1 MTKVLF
7 AASEAVPFIKTG
19 GLADVTGSLPKYFDR
34 EHYDVRIIL
43 PKYLCMDEQWKGQLQ
58 FLCHFYVNLS
68 WRKQYVGI
76 FQTKEDGITYYFVDN
91 EFYFAGDKP
100 YNNIH
105 EDVEKFAYF
114 SKAVLEALP
123 FLDFCPDVIHCHD
136 WQTGLI
142 PVFLRTLYGD
152 DKYYSGIRTV
162 FSIHNLKFQGRW
174 MLPAVMDITGLPE
187 QIFTADKLESY
198 GEANYLKGGV
208 VYADAV
214 TTVSRTY
221 AQEITTREGGEGLEG
236 LMSARRNVLYGIPNG
251 IDYQEYDP
259 KTDEYLPN
267 HFDETSYS
275 EGKARNK
282 AALQRELGL
291 PVEKDVFLLGMVSR
305 MTDQKGFDLIA
316 YILDELLATEKIQFV
331 VVGNGEERYEN
342 MLRYFAEKYPDK
354 MHVNIGYTEEQ
365 AHRIYGS
372 CDAFLMPSLFEPC
385 GLAQLMSLRYGT
397 VPIVRETGGLKDTVE
412 AYNEYEQ
419 TGTGFSFANYN
430 AHEMLAV
437 LRYAMKV
444 YYTDKKAWNGLI
456 VRGMRQDFSWENSAR
471 EYEKLY
477 THMINEP
484 CVCR

>member
-1 MTKVLF
+1 MTKILF

-34 EHYDVRIIL
+34 ENYDVRIIL
-43 PKYLCMDEQWKGQLQ
+43 PKYLCMDEQWKEQLQ

-76 FQTKEDGITYYFVDN
+76 FQTKKDGITYYFVDN

-100 YNNIH
+100 YNNIY

-114 SKAVLEALP
+114 SKAVIEALP
-123 FLDFCPDVIHCHD
+123 YLDFCPDVIHCHD

-152 DKYYSGIRTV
+152 DRYYSGIRTV

-174 MLPAVMDITGLPE
+174 MLPEVMDITGLPK

-208 VYADAV
+208 VYANAI

-221 AQEITTREGGEGLEG
+221 AREITTPEGGEGLDG
-236 LMSARRNVLYGIPNG
+236 LMNARSNSLYGIPNG
-251 IDYQEYDP
+251 IDYEEYNPRKDI
-259 KTDEYLPN
+259 YLLN
-267 HFDETSYS
+267 HFNETNYT
-275 EGKARNK
+275 EGKALNK
-282 AALQRELGL
+282 AGLQKDLGL
-291 PVEKDVFLLGMVSR
+291 PVANDVFLLGMVSR

-316 YILDELLATEKIQFV
+316 YIMDELLSTERIQFV
-331 VVGNGEERYEN
+331 VVGTGEERYQN

-354 MHVNIGYTEEQ
+354 MRVNVGYSEEM

-385 GLAQLMSLRYGT
+385 GLSQLMSLRYGT
-397 VPIVRETGGLKDTVE
+397 IPIVRETGGLKDTVMP
-412 AYNEYEQ
+412 YNEYEN

-430 AHEMLAV
+430 AHEMLATM
-437 LRYAMKV
+437 RYAMNI
-444 YYTDKKAWNGLI
+444 YYNNKKAWNGLV
-456 VRGMRQDFSWENSAR
+456 VRGMQQDFSWGASAR

-477 THMINEP
+477 EKLLG
-484 CVCR
+484 